1 MASTSESF
9 AAIFARRGSS
19 CAVKSE
25 THKSSQAVNISRS
38 FKYLKN
44 SRKGSEVGKSELKTV
59 TVHLLSCM

>member
-9 AAIFARRGSS
+9 AATFVRRGSS

-38 FKYLKN
+38 FKYPKN
-44 SRKGSEVGKSELKTV
+44 SRKGFEVGKSEQ
-59 TVHLLSCM
+59 